1 MINMTV
7 VIEKMFMLF
16 AIMITGFIAG
26 RLGVI
31 DDLGNKR
38 FSALVVNITAPAL
51 ILASSSDEK
60 LSGAKTDALFV
71 LLIAVFMYV
80 FLIALSFFVRYIFR
94 LKKEEIGLY
103 RFMTIFGN
111 NAFMGIPVVDAIFNN
126 VFYAALFNL
135 PNNILIYSLGRALL
149 SKSDPYAKSEQATL
163 RFSIKNLLN
172 PGTLSAVLA
181 LMMFL
186 CGIRLP
192 LVAKDT
198 LQCVGDITTPLSM
211 IVIGSSL
218 ARHSVCSTL
227 KTGRA
232 YFFSLF
238 KLLAVPLLVW
248 LIGRLFITDAVIL
261 GVTVIITAMPCA
273 AVTIM
278 LCNECDNDAQTAAKY
293 VFVSS
298 VLSVFT
304 IPVLA
309 FFLSLGF

>member
-26 RLGVI
+26 RAGVI
-31 DDLGNKR
+31 DELGNKR

-71 LLIAVFMYV
+71 LFIAVFMYL
-80 FLIALSFFVRYIFR
+80 FLIGLSFFVRYIFR
-94 LKKEEIGLY
+94 LKKEEAGLY

-135 PNNILIYSLGRALL
+135 PNNILIYSLGRFLL
-149 SKSDPYAKSEQATL
+149 SKSDPNAKSQQATL
-163 RFSIKNLLN
+163 QFSVKNILN
-172 PGTLSAVLA
+172 PGTLSAVIA
-181 LMMFL
+181 LIMFL
-186 CGIRLP
+186 CGVRFP
-192 LVAKDT
+192 VAVKDT

-211 IVIGSSL
+211 LVIGSSL
-218 ARHSVCSTL
+218 AGQSVFSTL

-232 YFFSLF
+232 YLFSVF
-238 KLLAVPLLVW
+238 KLLAAPFLVW

-261 GVTVIITAMPCA
+261 GVTVIISAMPCA

-293 VFVSS
+293 VFVST

-309 FFLSLGF
+309 YLLSLSF